1 MDGTEDDYL
10 WVPGFTDIETEAADP
25 IPVVPQDDPY
35 DDNDD
40 VAYEQWHQLFVGDH
54 SQDSDSD

>member
-10 WVPGFTDIETEAADP
+10 WVPDFAGIK
-25 IPVVPQDDPY
+25 DDPY
-35 DDNDD
+35 DGNGD